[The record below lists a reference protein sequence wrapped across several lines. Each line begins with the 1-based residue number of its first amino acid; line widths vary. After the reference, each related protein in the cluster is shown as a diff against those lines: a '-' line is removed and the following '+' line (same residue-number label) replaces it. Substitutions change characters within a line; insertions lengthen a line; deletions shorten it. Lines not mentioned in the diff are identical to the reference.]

1 MHVVGIIIKRYFTF
15 AFHFTIDPF
24 SWPVK
29 IYSSSGPHTAAVT
42 LDSSDNIL
50 RYGSPKKTKILW
62 ALHTIVIYLQH
73 IHCSRKC

>member
-1 MHVVGIIIKRYFTF
+1 ME
-15 AFHFTIDPF
+15 PL

-50 RYGSPKKTKILW
+50 RYGSPKETKI
-62 ALHTIVIYLQH
+62 IICNYLTTKKNCDANRANFSKFKKKYH
-73 IHCSRKC
+73 SSLIPI